1 MNFGSIDVEVRWGNE
16 PPLAGQLNTITVGVH
31 AAFDNSQSRVSTYV
45 DASNN
50 NADSNEYVEY
60 FSFPSKP
67 TWFIAGLPAE
77 HEMVGELRVRKAHVK
92 KLKHYE
98 KILKASMMLST
109 LDMVDS
115 PEFYID
121 AEEAN

>member
-1 MNFGSIDVEVRWGNE
+1 MLKYAGEMSRRLQVNSI
-16 PPLAGQLNTITVGVH
+16 PLQWKFILHPIILN
-31 AAFDNSQSRVSTYV
+31 QESTYV